1 VYLTRDAAGQPS
13 QDFRTLFLQETLSRG
28 LIAPSLVV
36 SYSHSEADIDA
47 AAQIIG
53 EALQTYRVAL
63 DRGVHSLLR
72 GRAVK
77 PVMRPFA

>member
-1 VYLTRDAAGQPS
+1 VTRDATGQPS
-13 QDFRTLFLQETLSRG
+13 QEFRTLFLQETLSRG

-36 SYSHSEADIDA
+36 CYSHSEADIDA
-47 AAQIIG
+47 AAEIIG

-63 DRGVHSLLR
+63 DRGVHSVLR

>member
-1 VYLTRDAAGQPS
+1 M
-13 QDFRTLFLQETLSRG
+13 SRG

-47 AAQIIG
+47 AADIIG

-63 DRGVHSLLR
+63 EQGVHTVLR

-77 PVMRPFA
+77 PVMRPFV